1 MRSRGKETSVSW
13 KSLCV
18 YKCVSSTSLFL
29 SDLLYVL
36 TTMIIILIWC
46 FSIDWSMQEAAKRSY
61 GVDGRSIEALETDC
75 DNGGLFKSQF
85 GCCPHKE
92 CSLDD
97 FPFHLRSGAANVVP
111 PKICF
116 NNTII
121 MGGVRGNSGQGL
133 NIVII
138 NSQTG
143 KILRSNYFNLK
154 SEGHEELLEYL
165 KLIKP
170 GNIILVAS
178 HINPET
184 KLTDEI
190 KDIFAGFGS
199 TMIGSLNPMDS
210 WVFAG
215 AYGMKKVSPFEKLIQ
230 NDLKN
235 NAYGDWPEMGE
246 IMDCFPKV

>member
-1 MRSRGKETSVSW
+1 MRSRGKQTSVSL

-18 YKCVSSTSLFL
+18 YKCVSSTSVFL

-36 TTMIIILIWC
+36 TTMIIILIW
-46 FSIDWSMQEAAKRSY
+46 WSMQEAAKRSY
-61 GVDGRSIEALETDC
+61 GVDGRSIESSETDC
-75 DNGGLFKSQF
+75 DNRGLFKSQF

-92 CSLDD
+92 CSLDH

-121 MGGVRGNSGQGL
+121 MGGVRDNSGQGL
-133 NIVII
+133 NIVTI
-138 NSQTG
+138 NGQTG

-154 SEGHEELLEYL
+154 SVGPEELLDYL

-190 KDIFAGFGS
+190 KDIFAGLGS
-199 TMIGSLNPMDS
+199 TMIRSLKPMDS

-215 AYGMKKVSPFEKLIQ
+215 TYGMKKASPFEKLIQ